1 MNYWLMTYETPLTVL
16 LTVIGFLLVVFAQ
29 IKINTTYSKYRKV
42 QNSAG
47 LTGQD
52 VARKILDSNGLSQ
65 ISVYEISGN
74 LSDHYNPSKKL
85 INLSKD
91 IYNGTSIASLAVAA
105 HECGHAIQD
114 KENYTFL
121 KIRAALV
128 PLVNFSSV
136 AGYIAILIGI
146 LFSSLQLFWIGILL
160 EAVILVFQLVTLPV
174 EFNASNRALK
184 KIEEYDLVDLEE
196 LTGAKKMLRAAAF
209 TYVASA
215 ATALLQILRL
225 ILIARDRD

>member
-1 MNYWLMTYETPLTVL
+1 MMYYYITDYGILIVTVL
-16 LTVIGFLLVVFAQ
+16 ITLIAQ
-29 IKINTTYSKYRKV
+29 AFVSSSYSKYKKV
-42 QNSAG
+42 KNKKG
-47 LTGQD
+47 VTGAE
-52 VARKILDSNGLSQ
+52 VAREILAKNGLEN
-65 ISVYEISGN
+65 IYVVEVAGN
-74 LSDHYNPSKKL
+74 LTDHYDPSRKTVR
-85 INLSKD
+85 LSKD
-91 IYNGTSIASLAVAA
+91 IYNGTSVAAIAVAS

>member
-1 MNYWLMTYETPLTVL
+1 MMYYYITDYGILIVTVL
-16 LTVIGFLLVVFAQ
+16 ITLIAQ
-29 IKINTTYSKYRKV
+29 AFVSSSYSKYKKV
-42 QNSAG
+42 KNKKG
-47 LTGQD
+47 VTGAE
-52 VARKILDSNGLSQ
+52 VAREILAKNGLEN
-65 ISVYEISGN
+65 IYVVEVAGN
-74 LSDHYNPSKKL
+74 LTDHYDPSRKTVR
-85 INLSKD
+85 LSKD
-91 IYNGTSIASLAVAA
+91 IYNGTSVAAIAVAS

-136 AGYIAILIGI
+136 AGDIAILIGI

>member
-1 MNYWLMTYETPLTVL
+1 MMYYYITDYGILIVTVL
-16 LTVIGFLLVVFAQ
+16 ITLIAQ
-29 IKINTTYSKYRKV
+29 AFVSSSYSKYKKV
-42 QNSAG
+42 KNKKG
-47 LTGQD
+47 VTGAE
-52 VARKILDSNGLSQ
+52 VAREILAKNGLEN
-65 ISVYEISGN
+65 IYVVEVAGN
-74 LSDHYNPSKKL
+74 LTDHYDPSRKTVR
-85 INLSKD
+85 LSKD
-91 IYNGTSIASLAVAA
+91 IYNGTSVAAIAVAS

-146 LFSSLQLFWIGILL
+146 LFSSLQLFWVGILL

-184 KIEEYDLVDLEE
+184 KIEEYDLVNLEE